1 MTDGPLYTP
10 DSRRAWNKKKGL
22 KMTCILF
29 FGCISVV
36 AKFLVCWTQWPFT
49 GEILYQLITLFV
61 NFKFDLIMVQFGTIL
76 FHYLFFVKMERFQF
90 QLLIQVFIKRR
101 KKHVGARFE
110 CEPLLM
116 LMQGTN
122 K

>member
-1 MTDGPLYTP
+1 
-10 DSRRAWNKKKGL
+10 
-22 KMTCILF
+22 MTCILF

-110 CEPLLM
+110 CEPLQM